1 MAQGIQAPSA
11 LQNFF
16 NANAGLTS
24 LFNRTS
30 NTNNNSTPLSLLTGK
45 KGLSSQTGLS
55 ALRQPNI
62 LKNIQEKAKSPA
74 EDEKK
79 DKLDL
84 SNFAK
89 DAADEAIKQARSKPE
104 LGSTNQIIVSQDGRF
119 EASVDLKLNSDGS
132 FALDLAVRFGQ
143 SSAAGVQS
151 YTANTANQQQQIQN
165 QADSA
170 DQQQQLQNQ
179 ADAANQQQEA
189 QGQNGQVEG
198 QDQTAPE
205 DAQGG
210 QTDDYSLNGNP
221 GDLSLSSYDAI
232 AARQTSF
239 EQVLSTR
246 DFQASI
252 YYEESKAVALSAQQA
267 QGDAAAG
274 QYLSVSKQLAQE
286 FTLNVSISG
295 NDLSNFNA
303 IAEELSQFDD
313 TGTLSSFLQAAQG
326 VLNSDPTNAGSFI
339 SATQALLQSTQNH
352 VGAQLD
358 NFFTGLGD
366 TFGEQLDSLGLG
378 FSSDFFDNIGE
389 DVNNDLNKFFDVT
402 NQLFNNFG
410 IDTSTDPES
419 LTTDLLSKSLEQ
431 LQEQQKEKLDE
442 AQNEVDLSA
451 PRNDSLLTPEPQ
463 AVGVD
468 VLG

>member
-30 NTNNNSTPLSLLTGK
+30 NDNNSSPLSLLTGK

-74 EDEKK
+74 DDEKK

-89 DAADEAIKQARSKPE
+89 DAANQAIKQARSKPE

-151 YTANTANQQQQIQN
+151 YTANTANQQQQVQDQTEIV
-165 QADSA
+165 
-170 DQQQQLQNQ
+170 DQQQQVQNQ
-179 ADAANQQQEA
+179 TDQQ
-189 QGQNGQVEG
+189 QVEG
-198 QDQTAPE
+198 QDQAAPE

-210 QTDDYSLNGNP
+210 QTDDYSLDANP
-221 GDLSLSSYDAI
+221 ADLSLSSFDAI

-239 EQVLSTR
+239 EQVVSTR

-267 QGDAAAG
+267 QGDAVAG
-274 QYLSVSKQLAQE
+274 QYLGVSKQLAQE

-313 TGTLSSFLQAAQG
+313 TGTLGSFLQAAQG

-419 LTTDLLSKSLEQ
+419 LTTDLLSKSMEQ

-442 AQNEVDLSA
+442 AQDEVDLSA
-451 PRNDSLLTPEPQ
+451 PRNDGLLTPEPQ